1 MNKSCLPP
9 DDLPSNQ
16 TIRVSELLFRQLEEA
31 IKKSFFLACDNVT
44 RMLLCSCHWYF
55 QINSG
60 ILILIMVCHDMQS
73 YRNIMKSVPHFADKL
88 KQFSNRARITVS
100 SPIDKGMPWV
110 LSIDNILP
118 DGDLPIT

>member
-16 TIRVSELLFRQLEEA
+16 TIRVSEILFRQLEEA
-31 IKKSFFLACDNVT
+31 IKKSFFFACDNIT
-44 RMLLCSCHWYF
+44 RVLLSSCHWYF

-60 ILILIMVCHDMQS
+60 ILTLIMICHDMES
-73 YRNIMKSVPHFADKL
+73 YRNIMKTVPYFAEKL
-88 KQFSNRARITVS
+88 KQFSNRAKITVT
-100 SPIDKGMPWV
+100 SPIDKGIPWV

-118 DGDLPIT
+118 EGDLPTT

>member
-16 TIRVSELLFRQLEEA
+16 TIRVSEILFRQLEEA
-31 IKKSFFLACDNVT
+31 TKKSFFLACDNMT
-44 RMLLCSCHWYF
+44 RILLSSCHWYF

-60 ILILIMVCHDMQS
+60 ILILIMICHDMQS
-73 YRNIMKSVPHFADKL
+73 YRNIMKTVPDFAEKL

-100 SPIDKGMPWV
+100 SPIDKGIPWV

-118 DGDLPIT
+118 EGDLPTT